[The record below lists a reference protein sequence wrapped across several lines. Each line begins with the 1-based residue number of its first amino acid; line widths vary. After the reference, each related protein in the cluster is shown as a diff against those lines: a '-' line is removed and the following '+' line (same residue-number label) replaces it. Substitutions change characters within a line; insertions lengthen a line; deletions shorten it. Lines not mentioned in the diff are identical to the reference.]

1 MENGK
6 MQMDVCGVSFSY
18 NSHPV
23 LESID
28 FQVDR
33 GEILAIMGP
42 NGVGKTTLLKC
53 MNDILTPRQGSV
65 FVGQE
70 DVRGLSGS
78 EIARKLGYVPQ
89 KAETGRLTAFDA
101 ILMGR
106 RPHIRWKVS
115 EPDLKIVDGA
125 IKRLGM
131 EELSLRYLD
140 QMSGGE
146 VQKVNI
152 ARALVQDP
160 DVLLLDEPTSSLD
173 LKNQQEILNLVRQ
186 VVSEHAVAAV
196 MTMHSLNT
204 ALRFADKFLFI
215 KDGRVF
221 AGTDKS
227 GVTAE
232 IVSHVYGVPVDIHNI
247 KGNPVVVPQN

>member
-1 MENGK
+1 

-70 DVRGLSGS
+70 DVRSLSGS

-221 AGTDKS
+221 AGTDKN
-227 GVTAE
+227 GVTSE
-232 IVSHVYGVPVDIHNI
+232 IVSRVYGLPVDIHSLN
-247 KGNPVVVPQN
+247 GSPVVVPRN

>member
-1 MENGK
+1 
-6 MQMDVCGVSFSY
+6 
-18 NSHPV
+18 
-23 LESID
+23 
-28 FQVDR
+28 
-33 GEILAIMGP
+33 
-42 NGVGKTTLLKC
+42 
-53 MNDILTPRQGSV
+53 
-65 FVGQE
+65 
-70 DVRGLSGS
+70 
-78 EIARKLGYVPQ
+78 
-89 KAETGRLTAFDA
+89 
-101 ILMGR
+101 
-106 RPHIRWKVS
+106 
-115 EPDLKIVDGA
+115 
-125 IKRLGM
+125 M

-173 LKNQQEILNLVRQ
+173 LKNQQKILNLVRQ

-221 AGTDKS
+221 AGTDKN
-227 GVTAE
+227 GVTSE
-232 IVSHVYGVPVDIHNI
+232 IVSQVYGLPVDIHSI
-247 KGNPVVVPQN
+247 KGNPVVVPRN